1 MLNFVLNEDIKK
13 QMAEKNVN
21 NIILSSKIRSC

>member
-1 MLNFVLNEDIKK
+1 MLNFVLNDDIKK

>member
-1 MLNFVLNEDIKK
+1 MLNFVLNDDIKK
-13 QMAEKNVN
+13 QMAEKNVS

>member
-13 QMAEKNVN
+13 QMADKNVN